1 MDVVTLPIVS
11 APQSSV
17 PASASPAPAAS
28 TSQAPAAKAGQATG
42 DQPAGAAQA
51 GNPPEANPFAKL
63 LAKQIR
69 ADAKDATVIVGTD
82 ATKTAVVPDATA
94 APVDP
99 ALLLQ
104 QQAAMLMPV
113 PVPVPVPVQQ
123 NVPAALNAVAKSAA
137 PVDMSAMLPST
148 PAAAVKGEAQWQ
160 SVAASPAGFAAPD
173 KVASS
178 SLAGPGDAAMSSF
191 DRMLALKSAQAEST
205 PVTTSSPPPPPVGA
219 PAQTATPQTSTVPV
233 SSSIPQAVGHSAW
246 GDMLGNRVVW
256 MVGQQ
261 HQDVELHLNPPALGP
276 LEVRVSMSDGQANLS
291 FATQHLPVKE
301 AIEAATGRLRE
312 MLGESGIGLGSV
324 SVNMGSFA
332 QQQQQQNPQTPS
344 NSGRPLWED
353 GSPVIDFSA
362 AQTRTTSMMS
372 RNGMVD
378 IFA

>member
-17 PASASPAPAAS
+17 QASASPAPAAS
-28 TSQAPAAKAGQATG
+28 TSQAPAAKAGQASG

-51 GNPPEANPFAKL
+51 GSAPEANPFAKL
-63 LAKQIR
+63 LAKQIH

-82 ATKTAVVPDATA
+82 ATKAAVVPDAAA

-113 PVPVPVPVQQ
+113 PVQQ
-123 NVPAALNAVAKSAA
+123 NVSAATNATAKSSA
-137 PVDMSAMLPST
+137 PVDMSAMLSSG

-160 SVAASPAGFAAPD
+160 SVAASPAGFAASD
-173 KVASS
+173 KAAGSVP
-178 SLAGPGDAAMSSF
+178 AGPGDAAMSSF

-205 PVTTSSPPPPPVGA
+205 PVTTSSPLPSPVGV
-219 PAQTATPQTSTVPV
+219 PAQTATPQTSTVQV
-233 SSSIPQAVGHSAW
+233 SSIPQAVGHSAW

-353 GSPVIDFSA
+353 SSPVIDFSA

>member
-1 MDVVTLPIVS
+1 MDVVTLPIIS

-17 PASASPAPAAS
+17 PASAGPAPAAS
-28 TSQAPAAKAGQATG
+28 ASQAPAAKAGQAPDG
-42 DQPAGAAQA
+42 QPAGAAQA
-51 GNPPEANPFAKL
+51 GSAPEANPFARL
-63 LAKQIR
+63 LAKQIH
-69 ADAKDATVIVGTD
+69 ADAKDATVVVGTD
-82 ATKTAVVPDATA
+82 TTKVAVVPDAAA

-99 ALLLQ
+99 TLLLQ
-104 QQAAMLMPV
+104 QQAAMLMQ
-113 PVPVPVPVQQ
+113 VPVQQ
-123 NVPAALNAVAKSAA
+123 NVPAATVAAAKSAA
-137 PVDMSAMLPST
+137 PVDMSAMLSPGPT
-148 PAAAVKGEAQWQ
+148 AAVKGEAQWQ
-160 SVAASPAGFAAPD
+160 SVAAGPAAFAASD
-173 KVASS
+173 KAASP
-178 SLAGPGDAAMSSF
+178 SLVGSGDAAMSSF
-191 DRMLALKSAQAEST
+191 DRMLALKSAQAESA
-205 PVTTSSPPPPPVGA
+205 PVTTSSSLPASVGA
-219 PAQTATPQTSTVPV
+219 PAQTATPQTSPVQV

-332 QQQQQQNPQTPS
+332 QQQQQQQNPQTPS
-344 NSGRPLWED
+344 NSGRSLWED
-353 GSPVIDFSA
+353 SSPAIDFSA
-362 AQTRTTSMMS
+362 AQTRATSMLS